1 MADAQVQVQAGAGES
16 LRNYFTEQLL
26 GILVCGGLGFVA
38 VRMYTNGMLN
48 YILARDF
55 HLPVL
60 IGGIA
65 ILTVIVLL
73 RAIAVWNE
81 AGALQAPAYDGPEC
95 GPDHVH
101 TVGCRHGSAFPGG
114 DDDHA
119 DHAHS
124 HDMSWVFVTMLILVI
139 PITLFVI
146 GMPSSA
152 MAALAGRAEAKLA
165 GRNSAPEA
173 ELAASSLRDQAKD
186 AAVEKEEKQSDG
198 TIIRTLKTTSGLR
211 LRETVPP
218 TGEPR
223 YALISAD
230 GGTEFRFNDLN
241 DAAFDE
247 EKRKSLEGQTAILE
261 GRFKRIADK
270 DFTLFRMKMTCCAA
284 DTVPLKVRIIV
295 PQAIN
300 NINNFDWVK
309 VKGQIQFVKV
319 PGGKAGA
326 ETYIPVIMVADL
338 ADVQKGE
345 PKNEYEQ

>member
-1 MADAQVQVQAGAGES
+1 MAHTHPHPGES

-38 VRMYTNGMLN
+38 IRMYSNGMLN
-48 YILARDF
+48 YILAKDF

-60 IGGIA
+60 AGGVA

-101 TVGCRHGSAFPGG
+101 DANCTHDHGIPGHTH
-114 DDDHA
+114 DHG

-165 GRNSAPEA
+165 GRNSAPEEA
-173 ELAASSLRDQAKD
+173 LASASLRDQAKD
-186 AAVEKEEKQSDG
+186 ATVEKEEKQADG
-198 TIIRTLKTTSGLR
+198 SSVRTLKTASGLR
-211 LRETVPP
+211 IRETVP
-218 TGEPR
+218 TSGEPK

-284 DTVPLKVRIIV
+284 DTVPLKVRIVV

-319 PGGKAGA
+319 PGGKSGV

-338 ADVQKGE
+338 ADVRPE
-345 PKNEYEQ
+345 TPKNEYEQ